1 MKVKAEELGVKNMAF
16 VRVEQLYPL
25 PQIQIDA
32 ILAKYKAKNI
42 LWAQEEPANMGAWT
56 HIAMSMRHLPI
67 QGICRSASA
76 ASAEGSKKLHEM
88 RLAKLFSDIFAFA
101 K

>member
-1 MKVKAEELGVKNMAF
+1 MAF

-25 PQIQIDA
+25 PEPQIQA
-32 ILAKYKAKNI
+32 IIAKYNPQNI

-56 HIAMSMRHLPI
+56 YMAMSMRHLNLI
-67 QGICRSASA
+67 GVHRGASA
-76 ASAEGSKKLHEM
+76 AAAEGSKKLHEK
-88 RLAKLFSDIFAFA
+88 RLEKLYKDLFQYAKITQE